1 MANYELYI
9 MPAGTTPISSPAAT
23 PQPIYASWQTS
34 VIGRFASGRPR
45 TSAYATVEWRFD
57 RLSAAEYQ
65 TLIQNR
71 PSDGLITFKTFV
83 QAHGGT
89 GASWVKAQGYMDP
102 VLSGTEREGEYY
114 GVFVR
119 FERVVLV

>member
-1 MANYELYI
+1 MANYEL
-9 MPAGTTPISSPAAT
+9 MAPDNVTPISSPAAT
-23 PQPIYASWQTS
+23 PQPIYASWES
-34 VIGRFASGRPR
+34 AIIGRFASGRPR
-45 TSAYATVEWRFD
+45 LSAYVQVEWRFD

-71 PSDGLITFKTFV
+71 PADGLITFKTFV

-89 GASWVKAQGYMDP
+89 AGAWVKASGYMDP
-102 VLSGTEREGEYY
+102 ILSGTEHEGEYY

-119 FERVVLV
+119 FERVVQV